1 MFYHLFSILQ
11 LFKSVN
17 LIFQKPFFMKYTC
30 SLIAFLVLSFC
41 TNDFIYAQEIQ
52 VPQNA
57 LLKNLLRDSTSVA
70 HISISH
76 TSIIPQ
82 PADFAKNFQ
91 QLVKTQNSLYIFIDG
106 TGRVYKASKWDD
118 QKVSFSRVDSTIYFG
133 YNQGARKLIIND
145 TIFSYGGYGFWHFNG
160 CLSYFTSHKD
170 WEMQPLN
177 MDIPFFN
184 INNRYS
190 SIVFFDTKNQTLYF
204 SAAPIVQQTVVHGL
218 ENDSFYIL
226 NIANRNLITLGK
238 NLFHK
243 AKFEKFRVAKQ
254 IETPYGI
261 LFDCPLDDNRDYIL
275 NIKNNEVYTSDSRI
289 IQSLIPSADY
299 ASDNILFYKKG
310 YIYASTSPFDKID
323 SLKIEFNKFNKLD
336 NKIFVPVNTSNLT
349 QGIQKNKLLLISV
362 FLILSVILAYLLYIL
377 FFQKR
382 NVNQQIEKSNDHQEL
397 LSSLEK
403 QLLKEFISMVEVK
416 GICSTEELNSLLGV
430 GYKSIEVKKK
440 ARTDFITKVNFKLR
454 THFSTQSDIIIRDRS
469 DLDKRSY
476 LYSIE
481 KDMIPNIKKLLK

>member
-1 MFYHLFSILQ
+1 
-11 LFKSVN
+11 
-17 LIFQKPFFMKYTC
+17 MKYARC
-30 SLIAFLVLSFC
+30 LITFWFLAFS
-41 TNDFIYAQEIQ
+41 TNGIIYAQDIQ

-57 LLKNLLRDSTSVA
+57 LLKHLLRDSIPIA
-70 HISISH
+70 QISIAQ
-76 TSIIPQ
+76 TPIIPQ
-82 PADFAKNFQ
+82 PAEFAKNFQ
-91 QLVKTQNSLYIFIDG
+91 QLVKTGNALYLFIDG
-106 TGRVYKASKWDD
+106 TGRVYKVSKWDD
-118 QKVSFSRVDSTIYFG
+118 QEVFFRRVDSTFYFG
-133 YNQGARKLIIND
+133 YNQGSRKLIIND
-145 TIFSYGGYGFWHFNG
+145 TLFSYGGYGFWHFNG
-160 CLSYFTSHKD
+160 CLSYFTPHKD

-177 MDIPFFN
+177 KDIPFFN

-190 SIVFFDTKNQTLYF
+190 SIVYFDAKKQDLYF

-238 NLFHK
+238 NLFDK

-261 LFDCPLDDNRDYIL
+261 LFDCPLDDNRDFIL

-299 ASDNILFYKKG
+299 ASDNILFYKNG
-310 YIYASTSPFDKID
+310 YMYASTPPFDKID
-323 SLKIEFNKFNKLD
+323 SLKLEFNKFNKLE

-349 QGIQKNKLLLISV
+349 QGIQNDKLLLISIFV
-362 FLILSVILAYLLYIL
+362 ILSVILAYLLYIL
-377 FFQKR
+377 FFHKR
-382 NVNQQIEKSNDHQEL
+382 SVNQQIEQSKEHQEL

-430 GYKSIEVKKK
+430 GYKSIEIKKK

-476 LYSIE
+476 LYSLE